1 MQATRPPQASA
12 TTSPPRPPRQRLPAA
27 QRVTQ
32 ILDAALQVF
41 TEKGFAASR
50 IDDIG
55 QVAGLSKGGIY
66 THFDSKEAIFEALL
80 SRSLSSNDEPAEPPP
95 ADRPVTVDLLVEQ
108 VIAPM
113 YRHLAAPATL
123 ATLRLLL
130 ADGTRAPQHVA
141 RWHASVVQAH
151 RTEIERLLR
160 RGVRQGTLRRSVLLQ
175 APWLLVAPA
184 LHMAIERLVRSDGD
198 APEVARQQAAHVA
211 LLRELLTP

>member
-1 MQATRPPQASA
+1 MQAARPPQASA
-12 TTSPPRPPRQRLPAA
+12 TATPPRPPRRRLPAA

-80 SRSLSSNDEPAEPPP
+80 ARSLASPAEAAAPLP
-95 ADRPVTVDLLVEQ
+95 ADEAVTVDLLIEH
-108 VIAPM
+108 VIAPA
-113 YRHLAAPATL
+113 YRHLAAPDTL

-130 ADGTRAPQHVA
+130 ADGMRAPQHVA
-141 RWHASVVQAH
+141 RWQSAVVDTH
-151 RTEIERLLR
+151 RAELERLLR

-175 APWLLVAPA
+175 APWLVMAPA
-184 LHMAIERLVRSDGD
+184 LHMAIERLVRPGID
-198 APEVARQQAAHVA
+198 AAEVARQQAAHVA
-211 LLRELLTP
+211 LLRELLSP